1 VEVRRLFVC
10 VDPSPDAVEHLG
22 AVVDTLAV
30 ARANVEG
37 HSTRLAARDRWH
49 ITLAFLGDVRV
60 DRIDRAAD
68 ALDRAWVGTEPPA
81 VRFAGGG
88 TFGRGRFAILWAGLD
103 GDVAELR
110 AAAQAV
116 RRELRRARL
125 PFDAKPFRPHLTL
138 ARPGERVGAAEL
150 EADVRTLQGYEGP
163 PWTITEAHLVS
174 SALGPRP
181 VYTVVHRAGTGPVL

>member
-1 VEVRRLFVC
+1 MEVRRLFVC
-10 VDPSPDAVEHLG
+10 VDPSPHAVEHLG

-60 DRIDRAAD
+60 DRVDRAAA
-68 ALDRAWVGTEPPA
+68 ALDRAWAEVEPAA

-103 GDVAELR
+103 GDVAGLG
-110 AAAQAV
+110 AASQAL

-125 PFDAKPFRPHLTL
+125 SFDAKPFRPHLTIS
-138 ARPGERVGAAEL
+138 RPGTRVDPADLAE
-150 EADVRTLQGYEGP
+150 DVAVLQGYEGP
-163 PWTITEAHLVS
+163 LWTVTEAHLVS
-174 SALGPRP
+174 SELGPRP
-181 VYTVVHRAGTGPVL
+181 VYTVVHSSTCRS

>member
-1 VEVRRLFVC
+1 MEVRRLFVC
-10 VDPSPDAVEHLG
+10 VDPSPEAVEHLG

-60 DRIDRAAD
+60 DRVDRAAA
-68 ALDRAWVGTEPPA
+68 ALDRAWAEADPLS

-103 GDVAELR
+103 GDVAGLR
-110 AAAQAV
+110 TVSQAL

-125 PFDAKPFRPHLTL
+125 PFDAKPFRPHLTIS
-138 ARPGERVGAAEL
+138 RPGTRVDPAEL
-150 EADVRTLQGYEGP
+150 AEDVAILQRYEGP
-163 PWTITEAHLVS
+163 LWTVTEAHLVS
-174 SALGPRP
+174 SVLGPRP
-181 VYTVVHRAGTGPVL
+181 VYTVVHSSTCRP

>member
-1 VEVRRLFVC
+1 MEVRRLFVC

-60 DRIDRAAD
+60 DRVDRAAA
-68 ALDRAWVGTEPPA
+68 ALDRAWAEVKPA
-81 VRFAGGG
+81 EVRFAGGG
-88 TFGRGRFAILWAGLD
+88 TFGRGRFAILWAGLG
-103 GDVAELR
+103 GDVAGL
-110 AAAQAV
+110 AAASKAL

-125 PFDAKPFRPHLTL
+125 SFDAKPFRPHLTIS
-138 ARPGERVGAAEL
+138 RPGTRVAPADLAE
-150 EADVRTLQGYEGP
+150 DVMVLQGYEGP
-163 PWTITEAHLVS
+163 LWTVTEAHLVS
-174 SALGPRP
+174 SVLGPRP
-181 VYTVVHRAGTGPVL
+181 VYTVVHSSTCR